1 MEIKIIKVTDKG
13 QISLPVEVRESANIG
28 IGDNIILIQ
37 KDKKIMLEK
46 VEFIENKIED
56 DFRDLLKLSEIS
68 LKDIWGN
75 KEDEI
80 WNTYLKKK

>member
-13 QISLPVEVRESANIG
+13 QISLPAGIRKSTNINIG
-28 IGDNIILIQ
+28 DSIILIQ
-37 KDKKIMLEK
+37 KDKKIMLK
-46 VEFIENKIED
+46 KIDTIENEVED

-68 LKDIWGN
+68 LKNLWDN